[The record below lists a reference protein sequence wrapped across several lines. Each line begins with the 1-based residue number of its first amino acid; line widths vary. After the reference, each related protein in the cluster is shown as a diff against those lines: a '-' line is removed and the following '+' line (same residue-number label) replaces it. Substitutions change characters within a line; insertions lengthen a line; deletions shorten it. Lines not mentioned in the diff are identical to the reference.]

1 MFFRVFPRRLICGQ
15 QRLPVRLNYPV
26 NDPIGM
32 GLTQSRNRRQG
43 MQNVAHGT
51 EPDHKQA
58 KVGVGLQ
65 ALIFSRL
72 S

>member
-1 MFFRVFPRRLICGQ
+1 MRFD
-15 QRLPVRLNYPV
+15 YPV
-26 NDPIGM
+26 DNPVWM
-32 GLTQSRNRRQG
+32 GLAQCRHCRKG
-43 MQNVAHGT
+43 VQNVSHGA

>member
-1 MFFRVFPRRLICGQ
+1 
-15 QRLPVRLNYPV
+15 
-26 NDPIGM
+26 M
-32 GLTQSRNRRQG
+32 GLAQRRYGRQG
-43 MQNVAHGT
+43 VQNVAHGT